1 MTAIASG
8 PAITIH
14 ALTVARGGKPVLE
27 DLSFTVGTG
36 SITGLLGP
44 SGAGKTT
51 LIRCI
56 VGVQNIAAGTVTIL
70 GLPAGHLDLRSRI
83 GYVTQTPS
91 VYLDLSV
98 QENVRYFAALYG
110 FGSAAA
116 DGAITDVGLA
126 GQAHQ
131 LAGNVSGGQLSRVS
145 LACAL
150 VGQPDLLVLDEPTV
164 GQDPVLREE
173 LWGNFRQLADAGIT
187 VVVSSHVMDEATRCD
202 RLLLIRAGDVI
213 ADGTPD
219 DIMHGAGATDMDRA
233 FLNLVRRHS
242 EGPAITGR
250 PTRHRHEKI

>member
-1 MTAIASG
+1 MTDNTAR
-8 PAITIH
+8 PAVQV
-14 ALTVARGGKPVLE
+14 AGLTVARGGKPVLE
-27 DLSFTVGTG
+27 QLSFDIAGG
-36 SITGLLGP
+36 RITGLLGP

-56 VGVQNIAAGTVTIL
+56 VGVQTIGAGSVTVL
-70 GLPAGHLDLRSRI
+70 GLPAGHSDLRARL
-83 GYVTQTPS
+83 GYVTQSPS

-98 QENVRYFAALYG
+98 TENVRYFASLYG
-110 FGSAAA
+110 LGRAAA
-116 DGAITDVGLA
+116 DQAIADVGLTSA
-126 GQAHQ
+126 ANQ

-173 LWGNFRQLADAGIT
+173 LWDKFRSLADAGVT
-187 VVVSSHVMDEATRCD
+187 VIVSSHVMDEATRCD

-213 ADGTPD
+213 ADGTPGRVMAD
-219 DIMHGAGATDMDRA
+219 AGATDMDQA

-242 EGPAITGR
+242 APAT
-250 PTRHRHEKI
+250 PVHHHSHAEA